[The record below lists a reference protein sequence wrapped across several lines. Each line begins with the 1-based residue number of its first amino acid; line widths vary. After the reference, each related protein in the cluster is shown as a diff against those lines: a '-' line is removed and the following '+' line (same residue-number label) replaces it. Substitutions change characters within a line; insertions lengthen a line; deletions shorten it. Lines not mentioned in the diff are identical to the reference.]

1 MKEIECYKINEV
13 LEHKY
18 YQVPQELCEN
28 PLYKYNLNSDS
39 KLLYGFLLDRITLS
53 QKHNWY
59 DKEGNIYLIFTRH
72 EVQDKLG
79 LSDKTV
85 TKAFNL
91 LAEANLI
98 FEKRQGLGKPN
109 LIYVGKIQHQEI
121 PVVPDTEKIRVLNRK
136 NYDSGVVESTVLDTE
151 NLRPINTNNI
161 KTNITNLISSNQDE
175 VGKVNSYGDI
185 FKKNIEYDNLISDI
199 RNADL
204 IEDITNIAIDTLNTK
219 KDFVYINSEPKPTQV
234 VKSQLL
240 KINPGHIEYV
250 VNCLK
255 DNTKKI
261 KNIKSYTLTALYN
274 SVNTM
279 SLDSTL
285 AVGYIMSN

>member
-1 MKEIECYKINEV
+1 MTKIECYKINEV

-18 YQVPQELCEN
+18 YQIPQELCEN
-28 PLYKYNLNSDS
+28 PLYKYDLNSDS
-39 KLLYGFLLDRITLS
+39 KLLYGFLLDRLTLS

-59 DKEGNIYLIFTRH
+59 DREGNIYLIFPRH

-85 TKAFNL
+85 TKAFNI
-91 LAEANLI
+91 LAKANLI
-98 FEKRQGLGKPN
+98 LEKRQGQGKPN
-109 LIYVGKIQHQEI
+109 YIYVGKIQHQEI
-121 PVVPDTEKIRVLNRK
+121 PVIPDTEKVRALNRK
-136 NYDSGVVESTVLDTE
+136 SYDSGIGDSTVLDTE

-161 KTNITNLISSNQDE
+161 NTNITNLISSNQDE
-175 VGKVNSYGDI
+175 VDSYANL
-185 FKKNIEYDNLISDI
+185 FKKNIEYDVLVDDPYNVDVIK
-199 RNADL
+199 N
-204 IEDITNIAIDTLNTK
+204 ITDTAIDTLNTNK
-219 KDFVYINSEPKPTQV
+219 ATVYINSEPKPTEI

-240 KINPGHIEYV
+240 KLNAGHIQYV

-255 DNTKKI
+255 DNTKKV

-285 AVGYIMSN
+285 AVGYIMNN

>member
-1 MKEIECYKINEV
+1 MNDIQYYKINEV
-13 LEHKY
+13 LEHRY
-18 YQVPQELCEN
+18 YQIPQELCEN
-28 PLYKYNLNSDS
+28 PIYKYNLNSDS

-72 EVQDKLG
+72 EVQEKLG

-85 TKAFNL
+85 TKAFNML
-91 LAEANLI
+91 TKTNLI
-98 FEKRQGLGKPN
+98 LEKRQGQGKPN
-109 LIYVGKIQHQEI
+109 YIYVGKIQHQEI
-121 PVVPDTEKIRVLNRK
+121 PVIPDAEKVRPLNRK
-136 NYDSGVVESTVLDTE
+136 ISDSGVVENTVLDTE
-151 NLRPINTNNI
+151 NLRGINTNNVN
-161 KTNITNLISSNQDE
+161 TNITNLISSNLD
-175 VGKVNSYGDI
+175 KVDKEISYGDI
-185 FKKNIEYDNLISDI
+185 FKENIEYENLIGNI

-219 KDFVYINSEPKPTQV
+219 KDFVYINSEPKSAQV

-250 VNCLK
+250 INCLK

-285 AVGYIMSN
+285 AVGYIMNN